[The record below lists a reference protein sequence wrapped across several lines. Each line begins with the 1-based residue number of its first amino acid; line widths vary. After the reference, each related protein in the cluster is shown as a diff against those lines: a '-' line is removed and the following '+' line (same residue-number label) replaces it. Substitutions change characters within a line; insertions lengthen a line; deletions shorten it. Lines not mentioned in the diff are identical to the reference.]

1 MYRRRKVVAGGLFLP
16 LLIFTGYAL
25 AQWSSDSLLNLQIC
39 DLAGDQTIPKIA
51 ATSDGGCFISWFDSR
66 DSGYC
71 LYLQRLNEL
80 GEVQFTEDGL
90 LISAHTQQSWLVDYD
105 MAVDGND
112 NAVVVFSDVRNPGS
126 DLDVSAYMI
135 SSDGSFLWGPDG
147 ICLSDTTVPGF
158 EPAPKVAVTGNGNC
172 VFTWGRSDLED
183 VLIFQ
188 KISPAGDKLWGD
200 WGISITDAAADLS
213 SPDVVAA
220 GEDSV
225 IVLWKSS
232 TGSFPMQVTH
242 LYTQKFSD
250 LGTGIWED
258 TYIQIYNSGAITP
271 WSFPEVISDGAG
283 GAIYS
288 WYDAPGTSI
297 FNSWVQHIDAEGTM
311 LFPMNG
317 AQASTNSTDRLHM
330 NPSAACDGDQVFVFW
345 VETNGNQSQF
355 GLYGQKFSAAGD
367 RLWTDSGLELLPL
380 GSSQISY
387 VRTLSDASG
396 LYIGYLIGSVETAV
410 GSFRTD
416 CDGSVTWGPTTLSA
430 ASLGGKGDLGAC
442 GGYGESAYFTW
453 QDARNES
460 GIYAQNINQDGSMG
474 PYLGIGSGSVQMD
487 PLINISPSPAAGTVN
502 ISFTMKIAGFASLD
516 VYDISGRL
524 VKNLMSGEINQGT
537 HMIIWD
543 RSYPAGESSAPG
555 MYFVRLGTSS
565 GGITEKMILL

>member
-1 MYRRRKVVAGGLFLP
+1 MHRGRKKVMGGLFFQL
-16 LLIFTGYAL
+16 LLITGYAL
-25 AQWSSDSLLNLQIC
+25 GQWSSDSLLNLQIC
-39 DLAGDQTIPKIA
+39 DLAGDQTIPRIA

-66 DSGYC
+66 GSGYC

-80 GEVQFTEDGL
+80 GEIQFAEDGL
-90 LISAHTQQSWLVDYD
+90 LVSAHTQETWLVDYD

-112 NAVVVFSDVRNPGS
+112 NAVLVFSDIRNPGS

-135 SSDGSFLWGPDG
+135 GSDGSFLWGEDG

-172 VFTWGRSDLED
+172 VFTWGKSDLED
-183 VLIFQ
+183 FLIFQ

-200 WGISITDAAADLS
+200 WGISITDAVADLS

-232 TGSFPMQVTH
+232 TGTFPMQVTH

-250 LGTGIWED
+250 LGTGMWED

-271 WSFPEVISDGAG
+271 WNFPEVISDGAG
-283 GAIYS
+283 GAIYC
-288 WYDAPGTSI
+288 WYDAPATSI
-297 FNSWVQHIDAEGTM
+297 FNSWVQHMDAEGTM
-311 LFPMNG
+311 LYPMNG
-317 AQASTNSTDRLHM
+317 AQASTNSNDRLHM

-355 GLYGQKFSAAGD
+355 GLYGQKFSATGD
-367 RLWTDSGLELLPL
+367 RLWTHSGLELLPL

-387 VRTLSDASG
+387 VRTLSEASG
-396 LYIGYLIGSVETAV
+396 LYIGYLIGTVETAV
-410 GSFRTD
+410 RSFRTD
-416 CDGSVTWGPTTLSA
+416 YDGSVTWGPTTLSA
-430 ASLGGKGDLGAC
+430 TSLGGKGDLGVC
-442 GGYGESAYFTW
+442 VGHGESAYFAW

-460 GIYAQNINQDGSMG
+460 GIYAQNINLNGSLG
-474 PYLGIGSGSVQMD
+474 PFLGISSGSIHTAPV
-487 PLINISPSPAAGTVN
+487 INVFPSPAAGIVN
-502 ISFTMKIAGFASLD
+502 ISFTMKTAGFAALN

-524 VKNLMSGEINQGT
+524 VKNLLSDEIDRGRHT
-537 HMIIWD
+537 IIWD
-543 RSYPAGESSAPG
+543 RCSNTGESSAPG
-555 MYFVRLGTSS
+555 LYFVRLGGFSS
-565 GGITEKMILL
+565 GATGKVILL